1 MRTIN
6 AKGHEFISH
15 PVRDSYDRRAQQ
27 FKNKIILAL
36 GKIGLTE
43 DDVEIDLEPSAVK
56 SAPASAAWYMEGHY
70 MHYSH
75 NSPRKYVENLSVVL
89 KVIELEVDALIHGRK
104 TIRDFITEFSEDKE
118 VEKLRKEA
126 REVLGIGEDVHDLNL
141 IDANYKALAKKHHPD
156 MPDGDIVKFK
166 EINHAHKILK
176 RELQ

>member
-27 FKNKIILAL
+27 FKNKIIDVLSKL
-36 GKIGLTE
+36 GLTE

-56 SAPASAAWYMEGHY
+56 SAPAAAAWYMGGHY
-70 MHYSH
+70 LHYSH

-89 KVIELEVDALIHGRK
+89 KVIELEVDALIHERK
-104 TIRDFITEFSEDKE
+104 TLQEFIAEFSEEKD
-118 VEKLRKEA
+118 VEKRRKEA
-126 REVLGIGEDVHDLNL
+126 RDILGVGHDVHDFNV

-156 MPDGDIVKFK
+156 MPEGDVAKFK